1 MKQLTYLATE
11 VAPHTFQMDET
22 DKQIVNALQDGF
34 PICDAPYLQVA
45 TQLGLTEQDLI
56 TRLQTLLDNGTL
68 TRFGPLYNAEQMGGA
83 LTLAAVKAPLDRFDE
98 ITEIINS
105 FPEVAHNYARN
116 HELNMWF
123 VIATETPEQ
132 VRQTINAIERQTGL
146 TVYNMPKNKEY
157 FVNLKLEA

>member
-1 MKQLTYLATE
+1 
-11 VAPHTFQMDET
+11 MDEI
-22 DKQIVNALQDGF
+22 DKKIINALQNGF
-34 PICDAPYLQVA
+34 PICDAPYQQVA

-56 TRLQTLLDNGTL
+56 TRLKTLLDTGTL

-83 LTLAAVKAPLDRFDE
+83 LTLAAVKAPIERFDQ

-105 FPEVAHNYARN
+105 FPEVAHNYARR

-123 VIATETPEQ
+123 VIATQTPEQ
-132 VRQTINAIERQTGL
+132 IRQTIDAIEQQTGL

>member
-1 MKQLTYLATE
+1 
-11 VAPHTFQMDET
+11 MDEI
-22 DKQIVNALQDGF
+22 DKQIINTLQDGF
-34 PICDAPYLQVA
+34 PICDAPYRQVTA
-45 TQLGLTEQDLI
+45 QLGLDELELI
-56 TRLQTLLDNGTL
+56 VRLKALLDNGTL

-83 LTLAAVKAPLDRFDE
+83 LTLAAVKAPIERFDE

-132 VRQTINAIERQTGL
+132 IRQTIDAIERQTGL

>member
-1 MKQLTYLATE
+1 
-11 VAPHTFQMDET
+11 MDEI
-22 DKQIVNALQDGF
+22 DKQIINALQDGF
-34 PICDAPYLQVA
+34 PICDAPYHQVA
-45 TQLGLTEQDLI
+45 AQLGLTEQDLI
-56 TRLQTLLDNGTL
+56 ARLKTLLDNGIL

-83 LTLAAVKAPLDRFDE
+83 LTLAAVKAPIERFDE
-98 ITEIINS
+98 IAEIINT

-132 VRQTINAIERQTGL
+132 ILQTISAIEQLTNL
-146 TVYNMPKNKEY
+146 TVYNMPKNQEY

>member
-1 MKQLTYLATE
+1 
-11 VAPHTFQMDET
+11 MDEI
-22 DKQIVNALQDGF
+22 DKKIINALQNGF
-34 PICDAPYLQVA
+34 PICDAPYRQVA

-56 TRLQTLLDNGTL
+56 TRLKALLDNGTL

-83 LTLAAVKAPLDRFDE
+83 LTLAAVKAPKERYDK
-98 ITEIINS
+98 ITEIINA
-105 FPEVAHNYARN
+105 FPEVAHNYERS

-132 VRQTINAIERQTGL
+132 VRQTIDAIEQQTGL

>member
-1 MKQLTYLATE
+1 
-11 VAPHTFQMDET
+11 MDEI
-22 DKQIVNALQDGF
+22 DKQIINTLQDGF
-34 PICDAPYLQVA
+34 PICGAPYRQVA
-45 TQLGLTEQDLI
+45 AQLELGEQELI
-56 TRLQTLLDNGTL
+56 DRLQTLLDNGTL

-83 LTLAAVKAPLDRFDE
+83 LTLAAVKAPKERYDE
-98 ITEIINS
+98 IAEIINA
-105 FPEVAHNYARN
+105 FPEVAHNYARS

-132 VRQTINAIERQTGL
+132 VRNTISAIEQQTGL